1 MVAIIL
7 KEQKMIK
14 FVNVNKTYP
23 NGTVALTDVNLEIKE
38 GEFVAILGLSGAGKS
53 TMLRTLNQIIDVTS
67 GNIYFNN
74 VDINTYEI
82 YGDNIEKEIKKQ
94 KKKNPEFDESKLD
107 LQEIDIT
114 QIKGKKLRK
123 MRSNIGMI
131 FQNFNIIK
139 RMSVIQNVL
148 SGRISYNPTWRTII
162 GLFPKRDKEIA
173 LEALDRV
180 DILEKTYHRASDLSG
195 GQMQRVAI
203 ARSLAQNAKI
213 LLADEPVAS
222 LDPITTF
229 EVMKFLKKIC
239 DEDGITMIANLHH
252 VDLALEYATR
262 IVGVREGRIVY
273 DIQVK
278 DKKDQ
283 DIINDLET
291 VYGRP
296 LSQKDFV
303 GEE

>member
-1 MVAIIL
+1 
-7 KEQKMIK
+7 MIK
-14 FVNVNKTYP
+14 FVNVSKTYP
-23 NGTVALTDVNLEIKE
+23 NGTVALTDINLEIKE

-53 TMLRTLNQIIDVTS
+53 TMLRTINQIIDVSS

-74 VDINTYEI
+74 VDVNTYEM
-82 YGDNIEKEIKKQ
+82 YGDNVEREIKRQ
-94 KKKNPEFDESKLD
+94 KEMNPEFDESKLD

-114 QIKGKKLRK
+114 KIKGKNLRK
-123 MRSNIGMI
+123 MRSNIGMV

-148 SGRISYNPTWRTII
+148 SGRISYNPTWRTVLGI
-162 GLFPKRDKEIA
+162 FPKKDKEIA
-173 LEALDRV
+173 YEALNKV

-229 EVMKFLKKIC
+229 EVMKFLKKINV
-239 DEDGITMIANLHH
+239 EDGITTIANLHH

-262 IVGVREGRIVY
+262 IVGVRDGRIVY
-273 DIQVK
+273 DIQIK
-278 DKKDQ
+278 DKPEKQ
-283 DIINDLET
+283 IIRDLEQ

-296 LSQKDFV
+296 LSHDDFV
-303 GEE
+303 GDD